1 MTITKHICLLGF
13 SKQAELVIKSGL
25 QQQYPKFGYEWVS
38 ANARPLDG
46 VIINALFLDSPQI
59 QKYIAAIKHP
69 CVAIHSRQE
78 EKLKADNH
86 KIISIP
92 LQTPMLFDTTWLDT
106 LFENKQKSAPV
117 HNAPPSQNG
126 TEYRALIELIKQ
138 RSPVFIAATC
148 GDKTAYLAPKE
159 QNAYID
165 FARNQIPGIEH
176 WQWSQIPSLPLNDTM
191 RRINIDQWLFET
203 IWQSNSD
210 DFTVDSSMFYKL
222 IRWPQPFSQHRRSEA
237 LRLAAQIKFHPVK
250 VTDLAEKTQF
260 SPDLI
265 SQFLYATNQAGQ
277 IEAIPATSPLVAE
290 SNQEAPRKADP
301 DREIKKS
308 FIGRLRAKLGL

>member
-13 SKQAELVIKSGL
+13 SKQAELAIKSGL

-69 CVAIHSRQE
+69 CVAIYSHQE
-78 EKLKADNH
+78 EKFKADNH
-86 KIISIP
+86 NIVSIL
-92 LQTPMLFDTTWLDT
+92 LQTPMLFEKRWLDT
-106 LFENKQKSAPV
+106 LFNNQQKIVLS
-117 HNAPPSQNG
+117 HHAPPSQSRM
-126 TEYRALIELIKQ
+126 EYGVLIELIKQ

-148 GDKTAYLAPKE
+148 GDKTTYLAPKE
-159 QNAYID
+159 QNAYIN

-176 WQWSQIPSLPLNDTM
+176 WQWSQVPTLPLNDTM

-237 LRLAAQIKFHPVK
+237 LRLAAQIKFHPIKVK
-250 VTDLAEKTQF
+250 DLAEKTQF
-260 SPDLI
+260 APDLI
-265 SQFLYATNQAGQ
+265 SHFLYATNQAGQ
-277 IEAIPATSPLVAE
+277 IEAIPTTSTLIAE
-290 SNQEAPRKADP
+290 SNQEVPRKTDP